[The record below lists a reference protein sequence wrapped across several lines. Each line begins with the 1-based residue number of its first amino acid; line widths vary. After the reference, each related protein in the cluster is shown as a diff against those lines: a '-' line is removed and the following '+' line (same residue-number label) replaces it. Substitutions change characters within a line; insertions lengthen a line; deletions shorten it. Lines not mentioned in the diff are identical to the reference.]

1 MISHMKMFVIPWTVA
16 HQTPLS
22 IRLSRQ
28 KYWSRLPFPPPE
40 DLPYLGIKPVSLAS
54 PALAGR
60 LLTIASPGKKHIK
73 KQRHKFADNS
83 SYSQSYGFSSGHV
96 WM

>member
-1 MISHMKMFVIPWTVA
+1 MISHVQMFVTPWTVA

-22 IRLSRQ
+22 IRLFRQ
-28 KYWSRLPFPPPE
+28 EYWSRLPFPPPE
-40 DLPYLGIKPVSLAS
+40 DLPYLRIQPVSLAF

-60 LLTIASPGKKHIK
+60 LLTIAPPGKKHIK
-73 KQRHKFADNS
+73 KQRHQFADNS
-83 SYSQSYGFSSGHV
+83 PSSQSYGFSSGHV